1 MAGRKLSNTK
11 TRTKTRTKSGR
22 AVCVRGIDDA
32 RIACEAARATGAALV
47 LWSLP
52 FGASQMGPLWF
63 QRMVA
68 LIGEEFP
75 DISVEAVLDCGDA
88 PGHAL
93 AALRQGVALI
103 ALTARPTVRRK
114 IEVIAAQCG
123 ARLVRRPSRILNPG
137 SAAID
142 GAALQRWLHNRLH

>member
-11 TRTKTRTKSGR
+11 SRGKIRQ

-32 RIACEAARATGAALV
+32 RLACESARATGAALV

-52 FGASQMGPLWF
+52 FGAAQMGPLWF
-63 QRMVA
+63 QQTIA
-68 LIGEEFP
+68 LIEEEFP

-93 AALRQGVALI
+93 AALRQGVKVI
-103 ALTARPTVRRK
+103 ALTAKPSIRQK
-114 IEVIAAQCG
+114 IEAIAAKSG
-123 ARLVRRPSRILNPG
+123 ARLGRRPARIF
-137 SAAID
+137 D
-142 GAALQRWLHNRLH
+142 FGAADADADALRNWLADRTV